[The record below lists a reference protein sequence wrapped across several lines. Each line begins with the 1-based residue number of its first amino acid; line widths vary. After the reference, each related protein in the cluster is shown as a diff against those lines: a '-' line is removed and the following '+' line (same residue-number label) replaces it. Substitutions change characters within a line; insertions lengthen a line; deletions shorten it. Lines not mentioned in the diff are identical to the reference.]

1 MWRSLASNVL
11 NVMIFLILL
20 LGALAVWA
28 KAQYYGLGP
37 LNEAICIQVD
47 RGSNM
52 RSLSETLLNN
62 KAITNASIFRI
73 GAEYQDKSAKLKAG
87 SFLLS
92 ENISME
98 EITNI
103 VTKGGA
109 NTCGSEIVYR
119 IGINAFQAQ
128 VRELN
133 PKTKLF
139 EEKLSVAMEEA
150 IPEQFS
156 ELSKRSGIRHRVAM
170 AEGVTSHK
178 VVEALNK
185 ISVLSGEI
193 RNLPAEG
200 TLAPDSYEIQSGDD
214 RQTIIVRMQEA
225 QENFLRNAWDFRAKD
240 LPLENQK
247 QALILAS
254 IIEKETGIAAERGLI
269 SSVFLNRLNRGI
281 PLQTD
286 PSVIYGITRGKYILG
301 RGLLQTELRKKTPWN
316 TYLNQGLPPTPIANP
331 GRASIEAAVAPTDS
345 DYIFFVA
352 DGTGGHAFAVT
363 LAEHNQNVAKWR
375 ALESERKNNQ
385 DN

>member
-1 MWRSLASNVL
+1 MCRVRKNSLMWRSLASNVL

-28 KAQYYGLGP
+28 KAQYYGAGP

-150 IPEQFS
+150 LPEQFS
-156 ELSKRSGIRHRVAM
+156 ELSKRSVFDI
-170 AEGVTSHK
+170 ELLWLK
-178 VVEALNK
+178 V
-185 ISVLSGEI
+185 
-193 RNLPAEG
+193 
-200 TLAPDSYEIQSGDD
+200 
-214 RQTIIVRMQEA
+214 
-225 QENFLRNAWDFRAKD
+225 
-240 LPLENQK
+240 
-247 QALILAS
+247 
-254 IIEKETGIAAERGLI
+254 
-269 SSVFLNRLNRGI
+269 
-281 PLQTD
+281 
-286 PSVIYGITRGKYILG
+286 
-301 RGLLQTELRKKTPWN
+301 
-316 TYLNQGLPPTPIANP
+316 
-331 GRASIEAAVAPTDS
+331 
-345 DYIFFVA
+345 
-352 DGTGGHAFAVT
+352 
-363 LAEHNQNVAKWR
+363 
-375 ALESERKNNQ
+375 
-385 DN
+385 